1 MSRLASIVCLAL
13 FASVVSAEDKLS
25 PRHVSVTGT
34 AVSRV
39 QPDIVVW
46 SVNVR
51 RTHRDLAQAQA
62 SCDEGVKKI
71 LAIKNDLKLKPE
83 DVQTGYLSIQKIY
96 DRDQYGNQTSFKHF
110 EVVRTITLRQ
120 KDTTRF
126 DELLTKLT
134 DAADSASYHLE
145 SSEYLAIRTKTRLDA
160 VKAAREKAQAMT
172 ELLGAKLGRAL
183 AIEEPKDTW
192 GRSSFSNFNSNSIA
206 VEARAA
212 EPDAAPGTFA
222 PGAIE
227 VRVSIDVTF
236 EIE

>member
-1 MSRLASIVCLAL
+1 MSRLALVLCLIPIA
-13 FASVVSAEDKLS
+13 AVTAEDKLS

-62 SCDEGVKKI
+62 SCDDGVKKI
-71 LAIKNDLKLKPE
+71 LAIKTDLKLKPE

-120 KDTTRF
+120 KDTTKF
-126 DELLTKLT
+126 DEVLTKLT

-145 SSEYLAIRTKTRLDA
+145 SSEYLTIRTKTRLDA
-160 VKAAREKAQAMT
+160 VKAAREKALAMT

-183 AIEEPKDTW
+183 VIEEPKESW
-192 GRSSFSNFNSNSIA
+192 GRSGINNFNNSVA
-206 VEARAA
+206 SEGRNA
-212 EPDAAPGTFA
+212 EPGSAPGTFA
-222 PGAIE
+222 PGSIE

>member
-1 MSRLASIVCLAL
+1 MSRLALVLCLIPIA
-13 FASVVSAEDKLS
+13 AVTAEDKLS

-62 SCDEGVKKI
+62 SCDDGVKKI
-71 LAIKNDLKLKPE
+71 LAIKTDLKLKPE

-120 KDTTRF
+120 KDTTKF
-126 DELLTKLT
+126 DEVLTKLT

-145 SSEYLAIRTKTRLDA
+145 SSEYLTIRTKTRLDA
-160 VKAAREKAQAMT
+160 VKAAREKALAMT

-183 AIEEPKDTW
+183 VIEEPKESW
-192 GRSSFSNFNSNSIA
+192 GRSGINNFNNSVA
-206 VEARAA
+206 SEGRNA
-212 EPDAAPGTFA
+212 EPDSAPGTFA
-222 PGAIE
+222 PGSIE

>member
-1 MSRLASIVCLAL
+1 MSRFALILCLIPFAAASAD
-13 FASVVSAEDKLS
+13 EKLS

-110 EVVRTITLRQ
+110 EVVRTVTLRQ
-120 KDTTRF
+120 KDTTKF
-126 DELLTKLT
+126 DEVLTKLI
-134 DAADSASYHLE
+134 DAADVGVSYHLE
-145 SSEYLAIRTKTRLDA
+145 SSEYLNIRTTTRLRA
-160 VKAAREKAQAMT
+160 VTAAREKAQAMT

-183 AIEEPKDTW
+183 VIEEPKESW
-192 GRSSFSNFNSNSIA
+192 GRSAINNYNNSVA
-206 VEARAA
+206 VEGRNA
-212 EPDAAPGTFA
+212 EPDTAPGTFA
-222 PGAIE
+222 PGSIE